1 MLVKTDSA
9 AAEYAVRISSTS
21 VLQNL
26 QGYAILRYPVSA
38 FASPP
43 PSLLVALH
51 CTNQNLMIFGF
62 FSPIRARGS
71 PSMAS
76 P

>member
-9 AAEYAVRISSTS
+9 ADEYAVRISSTS

-38 FASPP
+38 KCPLLL
-43 PSLLVALH
+43 SLP
-51 CTNQNLMIFGF
+51 F
-62 FSPIRARGS
+62 F
-71 PSMAS
+71 
-76 P
+76 